1 MSLIKCK
8 ECENEISDEA
18 KICPKCG
25 AKTEKAKQQRKFIK
39 ILAISILII
48 GIVTAVFITMEINN
62 PIYQYSREAIKILE
76 DYKENKISAEKASK
90 ELDSISYKAR
100 EKSEETENEKNTKS
114 STWGHMSALTGLISL
129 EIELGKVDNVD
140 INEYIKELKQF

>member
-8 ECENEISDEA
+8 ECGNEISDEA

-25 AKTEKAKQQRKFIK
+25 VKTEKANQQSKSIK
-39 ILAISILII
+39 ILVIAILII
-48 GIVTAVFITMEINN
+48 GIIIAIFVIKKTND

-90 ELDSISYKAR
+90 ELDSISYKAQER
-100 EKSEETENEKNTKS
+100 SEETKDEKNTKS
-114 STWGHMSALTGLISL
+114 STWGLLATETSLMSL
-129 EIELGKVDNVD
+129 EIELGKVDNIE
-140 INEYIKELKQF
+140 INKYIEKLKEF

>member
-8 ECENEISDEA
+8 ECGNEISDEA

-25 AKTEKAKQQRKFIK
+25 VKTEKANQQSKSIK
-39 ILAISILII
+39 ILVIAILII
-48 GIVTAVFITMEINN
+48 GIIIAIFVIKKTND

-90 ELDSISYKAR
+90 ELDSISYKAQER
-100 EKSEETENEKNTKS
+100 SEETK
-114 STWGHMSALTGLISL
+114 
-129 EIELGKVDNVD
+129 D
-140 INEYIKELKQF
+140 